1 MEDIFD
7 YQVELPQKSQHIDI
21 IEIECLSP
29 LLINAY
35 YTDDQ
40 YIFNNIK
47 EGEIVVKNLL
57 PYESFEFT
65 LEHNQQETSTFF
77 YYTLSLFNP
86 REKPYVVVRFS
97 NGVEHYISDNT
108 LQDGMV
114 IDLPSKISILN
125 NAKTKTRFIFKYG
138 INVEHSSSWKEDTSV
153 NVDGTLFVKENS
165 FVYRFPLGDIKR
177 NYKTIDFTVT
187 GINNDV
193 ENVKFCY
200 STNLGVVMEASKE
213 NCFRTGK
220 FIPYTLSFINPL
232 IISKNY
238 ETNIDKYYI
247 TFRPYEYDEYIKLNI
262 VENKYETTTRNREGE
277 AKQITINNGE
287 GRSILSLANSYTSNI
302 LIQLKSCTA
311 SEEPISY
318 TIKNAFSQDI
328 LKEGK
333 TYFYKDEGYGIIYV
347 TDNAYMEN
355 EVVLN
360 TNDTDITVNAFLKH
374 TAIGNNKFVIQDGY
388 KDIVFDRTKNSVT
401 IKKPIYNE
409 EFIITIVVH
418 YKGQLGRLTLCDFSF
433 KSEEEK
439 KKFGKYYKSFTS
451 VKSNSIIHFIDF
463 DELEMGEG
471 TEFDLLV
478 YAQQKNNAKMEF
490 LYPLLNGKVG
500 KVTGVEAITNYVEDN
515 QYATLQFEFN
525 LNSNYLY
532 YDFAMIPNGLA
543 ATLKVTSSV
552 ASVTKI
558 GCVFV
563 PKDSS
568 DSTMVSRINNAMMED
583 TSVCMNL
590 GSNNNNEFN
599 VLVNANHTTNYLRLV
614 IQIIYGL
621 GQSNEKL
628 KDELNTINIKLSGTQ
643 FGDATGTFDFTEK
656 LAPTPYVL
664 NLLDIRNLKIGSD
677 YVSKILIYSNTTE
690 MSMYQLS
697 AQNPSPKLLFSG
709 NIMLIYTNPEL
720 IKQKY
725 NGATTMILTSN
736 ALANSKNTVN
746 VKHFN
751 SASQIQYY
759 VSENAA
765 GRVLNNPTAIE
776 MTSCLTPYY
785 YILNYNKYEIEP
797 RKIHLYRIFGEVE
810 SIKIATSLKYD
821 SWDKLIDNMYKF
833 DGEERIIENDYTY
846 HFDILEVKC
855 KIPMQ
860 ILIM

>member
-262 VENKYETTTRNREGE
+262 VENKYETTTRNRE
-277 AKQITINNGE
+277 KQ
-287 GRSILSLANSYTSNI
+287 
-302 LIQLKSCTA
+302 
-311 SEEPISY
+311 
-318 TIKNAFSQDI
+318 
-328 LKEGK
+328 
-333 TYFYKDEGYGIIYV
+333 
-347 TDNAYMEN
+347 
-355 EVVLN
+355 
-360 TNDTDITVNAFLKH
+360 
-374 TAIGNNKFVIQDGY
+374 NK
-388 KDIVFDRTKNSVT
+388 
-401 IKKPIYNE
+401 
-409 EFIITIVVH
+409 
-418 YKGQLGRLTLCDFSF
+418 
-433 KSEEEK
+433 
-439 KKFGKYYKSFTS
+439 
-451 VKSNSIIHFIDF
+451 
-463 DELEMGEG
+463 
-471 TEFDLLV
+471 
-478 YAQQKNNAKMEF
+478 
-490 LYPLLNGKVG
+490 
-500 KVTGVEAITNYVEDN
+500 
-515 QYATLQFEFN
+515 
-525 LNSNYLY
+525 
-532 YDFAMIPNGLA
+532 
-543 ATLKVTSSV
+543 
-552 ASVTKI
+552 
-558 GCVFV
+558 
-563 PKDSS
+563 
-568 DSTMVSRINNAMMED
+568 
-583 TSVCMNL
+583 
-590 GSNNNNEFN
+590 
-599 VLVNANHTTNYLRLV
+599 
-614 IQIIYGL
+614 
-621 GQSNEKL
+621 
-628 KDELNTINIKLSGTQ
+628 
-643 FGDATGTFDFTEK
+643 
-656 LAPTPYVL
+656 
-664 NLLDIRNLKIGSD
+664 
-677 YVSKILIYSNTTE
+677 
-690 MSMYQLS
+690 
-697 AQNPSPKLLFSG
+697 
-709 NIMLIYTNPEL
+709 
-720 IKQKY
+720 
-725 NGATTMILTSN
+725 
-736 ALANSKNTVN
+736 
-746 VKHFN
+746 
-751 SASQIQYY
+751 
-759 VSENAA
+759 
-765 GRVLNNPTAIE
+765 
-776 MTSCLTPYY
+776 
-785 YILNYNKYEIEP
+785 
-797 RKIHLYRIFGEVE
+797 
-810 SIKIATSLKYD
+810 
-821 SWDKLIDNMYKF
+821 
-833 DGEERIIENDYTY
+833 
-846 HFDILEVKC
+846 
-855 KIPMQ
+855 
-860 ILIM
+860 